1 MATLFHR
8 SRAAAAPSMVRRSVQ
23 LLAGLMLFGVSLGLV
38 IRADLGLAPWDVL
51 HQGLA
56 QRSGLSL
63 GTVVII
69 VSLLVLA
76 AWVPLRL
83 RPGIGTLANA
93 VLVGLFA
100 DLTLALVPAAE
111 ALGVGIAM
119 LGAGTVVNA
128 VGTALYV
135 GAGLGPGARDGL
147 MVGLASR
154 GYSIRAVRTTIEV
167 TVLAAGWL
175 LGGTVGVGTVV
186 FALAIGPLVHRL
198 LPLFTLLPATRAEG
212 QRPTPSALAPS
223 STGLPPVTPPVTP
236 PTTHTGATTP

>member
-1 MATLFHR
+1 
-8 SRAAAAPSMVRRSVQ
+8 MVRRSVH
-23 LLAGLMLFGVSLGLV
+23 LLAGLVLFGVSLGLV
-38 IRADLGLAPWDVL
+38 VRADLGLAPWDVL

-56 QRSGLSL
+56 QRSGMSL

-69 VSLLVLA
+69 VSLIVLA

-93 VLVGLFA
+93 VLVGLVA
-100 DLTLALVPAAE
+100 DLTLALIPAVD

-119 LGAGTVVNA
+119 LVAGTAVNA

-135 GAGLGPGARDGL
+135 GAGFGPGARDGL

-154 GYSIRAVRTTIEV
+154 GYSIRAVRTAIEV
-167 TVLAAGWL
+167 AVLAAGWL

-198 LPLFTLLPATRAEG
+198 LPLLALLPANLPEGTSTPCSPRRAPDFH
-212 QRPTPSALAPS
+212 Q
-223 STGLPPVTPPVTP
+223 
-236 PTTHTGATTP
+236 